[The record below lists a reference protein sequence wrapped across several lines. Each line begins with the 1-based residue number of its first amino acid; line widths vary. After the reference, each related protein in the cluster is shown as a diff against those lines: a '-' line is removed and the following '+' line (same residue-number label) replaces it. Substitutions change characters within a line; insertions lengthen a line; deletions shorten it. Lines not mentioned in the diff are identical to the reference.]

1 MNDYSLYLVTSSD
14 NLPPGATV
22 ESTVR
27 EAVRAGV
34 KIVQLREKN
43 LSTRL
48 FLERARALREICQPP
63 VKLII
68 NDRIDIAHACGADG
82 VHLGQDDMP
91 LLDAQKIFRVGEI
104 IGISVNT
111 IDEALA
117 AVKAGADYLGVGLAG
132 RLEPNRSQPIKLLV
146 WPRGVKAIR
155 DELDRLNLSTP
166 LVVIGGIN
174 STNLIRTLYGC
185 TSNQFYYA
193 RRAESPIGVAVVSA
207 IMSSPDPY
215 RATQKLQNMIQE
227 FEAWLRT
234 PEGPFL
240 DPDVTLKLNLAASM
254 IKFHE
259 KTSTPLVHHITNT
272 VVQND
277 CANLAL
283 AYGCSPIMSSNLG
296 EMEDLIKL
304 KAGSLVLN
312 LGTFDDNQVQAM
324 KLAGRHANLTGK
336 PVIFDPVGV
345 GASQERKN
353 KANGT
358 PPSVCSSH
366 PFDWEILRHHVNWTT
381 LKFRYYSVEILNAVQ
396 MSVIKGNQA
405 EIASLA
411 RFNSSG
417 TSSCG
422 VDSNGEVE
430 APDVLVKNLARQ
442 ELCIVVMTGKTDWI
456 SDGMHVVRLQNG
468 VSELASI
475 TGSGCMTGTS
485 IGCFASMIQ
494 PEVDKDTQSGLLMN
508 LKSMHQDFGGD
519 TLIASILGISTINVV
534 AELIHQSENEKSD
547 FGPNNLVSNYFE
559 ISMFF
564 YATRMTAEEV
574 LSMAI
579 HCTCDTYI
587 LLIRMCP
594 LFPSENANSGQ
605 DMFITSNGT
614 SWKRINA
621 EMNISSVFF
630 HSDAENNFPPASRDA
645 TIE

>member
-117 AVKAGADYLGVGLAG
+117 AVKAGADYLGVGTCWATG
-132 RLEPNRSQPIKLLV
+132 TKSIPSHKIIG
-146 WPRGVKAIR
+146 PRGVKAIR
-155 DELDRLNLSTP
+155 DELDRLNLLTP

-353 KANGT
+353 KAN
-358 PPSVCSSH
+358 
-366 PFDWEILRHHVNWTT
+366 
-381 LKFRYYSVEILNAVQ
+381 EILNAVQ

-547 FGPNNLVSNYFE
+547 FGPNNLKMRILDRICS
-559 ISMFF
+559 SR
-564 YATRMTAEEV
+564 RME
-574 LSMAI
+574 
-579 HCTCDTYI
+579 
-587 LLIRMCP
+587 P
-594 LFPSENANSGQ
+594 F
-605 DMFITSNGT
+605 
-614 SWKRINA
+614 WKRINA
-621 EMNISSVFF
+621 EINISSEFF
-630 HSDAENNFPPASRDA
+630 HSDAENNFPPPSRDA
-645 TIE
+645 AMES

>member
-1 MNDYSLYLVTSSD
+1 MRFAAEPEFDPNRTRRSLGVPKSGRTGASGTAVPPEFGNDNACSQLPPEPARNLDRSDRTRQEQLVIPQEKGQDERLQSLSCHSSD

-117 AVKAGADYLGVGLAG
+117 AVKAGADYLGVGTCWATG
-132 RLEPNRSQPIKLLV
+132 TKSIPPHKIMV

-240 DPDVTLKLNLAASM
+240 DPDVT
-254 IKFHE
+254 
-259 KTSTPLVHHITNT
+259 
-272 VVQND
+272 
-277 CANLAL
+277 
-283 AYGCSPIMSSNLG
+283 
-296 EMEDLIKL
+296 
-304 KAGSLVLN
+304 
-312 LGTFDDNQVQAM
+312 
-324 KLAGRHANLTGK
+324 
-336 PVIFDPVGV
+336 
-345 GASQERKN
+345 
-353 KANGT
+353 
-358 PPSVCSSH
+358 
-366 PFDWEILRHHVNWTT
+366 
-381 LKFRYYSVEILNAVQ
+381 
-396 MSVIKGNQA
+396 
-405 EIASLA
+405 
-411 RFNSSG
+411 
-417 TSSCG
+417 
-422 VDSNGEVE
+422 
-430 APDVLVKNLARQ
+430 
-442 ELCIVVMTGKTDWI
+442 
-456 SDGMHVVRLQNG
+456 
-468 VSELASI
+468 
-475 TGSGCMTGTS
+475 
-485 IGCFASMIQ
+485 
-494 PEVDKDTQSGLLMN
+494 
-508 LKSMHQDFGGD
+508 
-519 TLIASILGISTINVV
+519 
-534 AELIHQSENEKSD
+534 
-547 FGPNNLVSNYFE
+547 
-559 ISMFF
+559 
-564 YATRMTAEEV
+564 
-574 LSMAI
+574 
-579 HCTCDTYI
+579 
-587 LLIRMCP
+587 
-594 LFPSENANSGQ
+594 
-605 DMFITSNGT
+605 
-614 SWKRINA
+614 
-621 EMNISSVFF
+621 
-630 HSDAENNFPPASRDA
+630 
-645 TIE
+645 